1 MKKTEK
7 LMILTG
13 LILALLLSACGQS
26 ASAAA
31 AEGKNTVRVSN
42 VDEFLKAIAPD
53 TQIIMQQ
60 GLYELDRA
68 SDYGKDGSTCYRWEE
83 VYDGYELV
91 LSDVENLS
99 ISAAKDADV
108 TISVTPRYAN
118 VLHFDSCDGLVLN
131 DLTCGHTR
139 EPGACSGGVIRIE
152 NTDKATISD
161 CDLYGCGIIGVDA
174 FKCSELTV
182 TDCDIYECSLNAV
195 TVNSCRDVRLLD
207 CDIYK
212 CGSSWGGLFDVSGT
226 TGFALVDCEIEN
238 NTAAYLLHTSY
249 SPETYLL
256 GCETKNNTFTSSV
269 FCISGKAPV
278 VEGTSLHENAFTAW
292 YDSSS
297 STTPGAKCLDRAG
310 HELSKDQ
317 LENMKQTDCTYD
329 GPVIAE
335 NPASPEIKVDA
346 SGRKVAMVR
355 TADEFLAAIQPG
367 VNVFLDAD
375 TIDLSTASDYGS
387 GMSDYYYWRE
397 CYDGAEL
404 VITGADGLSIT
415 SEIRTLID
423 AVPRYANVLNFE
435 NCHDLWLSGF
445 TAGHTTEPGECC
457 GGVLNFKDCTGVGVD
472 GCSLYGCGTLGI
484 SAENTDGL
492 NVTGT
497 EIHDCSFGA
506 VSLYATHDVVFK
518 NCNIHDCPQ
527 PELCFYDG
535 GATYDN
541 GRGRSAYYE
550 SGCYTLDKDGM
561 PVPYGFEENTE
572 PMEEVKIYVTDAADL
587 RDIDSLKLGKNDVPV
602 KLYSLI
608 YIPQEMGIDMG
619 KARWIVEEKLSFTD
633 NGDGSITLTSN
644 LEAGESSALYV
655 EYYDMDGSRLGA
667 LSIPV
672 TG

>member
-1 MKKTEK
+1 MKKTK
-7 LMILTG
+7 KIIVLTAV
-13 LILALLLSACGQS
+13 ILAILLSACGQ
-26 ASAAA
+26 AAA
-31 AEGKNTVRVSN
+31 AADGKNVVRVSN
-42 VDEFLKAIAPD
+42 ADEFLKAIAPD
-53 TQIIMQQ
+53 TRIILLG
-60 GLYELDRA
+60 GLYELDKA
-68 SDYGKDGSTCYRWEE
+68 SDYGKDGGKYYRWDE

-91 LSDVENLS
+91 ISDAENLS
-99 ISAAKDADV
+99 ISAAEDEDV

-118 VLHFDSCDGLVLN
+118 VLHFDSCDGLMLD

-152 NTDKATISD
+152 NSDKAKIHD

-174 FKCSELTV
+174 FKCSGLTV

-195 TVNSCRDVRLLD
+195 TVNSCRDVRFLD

-212 CGSSWGGLFDVSGT
+212 CGSSWGTLFNVCGT
-226 TGFALVDCEIEN
+226 TGFAVVDCEIED
-238 NTAAYLLHTSY
+238 NTAAYLLYTSF

-256 GCETKNNTFTSSV
+256 GCETKNNTFTSAV
-269 FCISGKAPV
+269 FCISGKAPM
-278 VEGTSLHENAFTAW
+278 VEGTSLRENAFTAW

-297 STTPGAKCLDRAG
+297 STTPGVKCLDRAG

-317 LENMKQTDCTYD
+317 LENMKQSDCTYD

-335 NPASPEIKVDA
+335 NPASPEIRVDA
-346 SGRKVAMVR
+346 SGRTVAMVR
-355 TADEFLAAIQPG
+355 TADEFLAAIAPG
-367 VNVFLDAD
+367 VNIFLNAD

-387 GMSDYYYWRE
+387 GMTDYYYWRE

-445 TAGHTTEPGECC
+445 TAGHTTEPGECS
-457 GGVLNFKDCTGVGVD
+457 GGVLNFNGCTGVGVD
-472 GCSLYGCGTLGI
+472 GCSLYGCGILGI

-518 NCNIHDCPQ
+518 NCDIHDCPQ
-527 PELCFYDG
+527 PELRFYDG
-535 GATYDN
+535 GAMYDN
-541 GRGRSAYYE
+541 GMGRSAYYE
-550 SGCYTLDKDGM
+550 SGCYTLDRDGM
-561 PVPYGFEENTE
+561 PVPYGYEEYEE
-572 PMEEVKIYVTDAADL
+572 PMEDVKIYITAAGDW
-587 RDIDSLKLGKNDVPV
+587 RDIDSLTLGKNDGSA

-608 YIPQEMGIDMG
+608 YIPQEMGIDRG